1 MNQVTIAD
9 MLTVIKETRDSR
21 FSSNEVK
28 ARFESR
34 TTAEYDARVRTW
46 LPDYEEV
53 NEILLAAMQPFVP
66 DKATLLDLGAG
77 TGRFSKQVLERFPDA
92 HLTLVDFSDHM
103 LAGTSKSMGMY
114 NGRFNTLTADIFSDS
129 LDFEPASFD
138 CIVSTFAIHHG
149 RSVAVYANLY
159 QKIYRWLKPG
169 GCFLCCDHVAGGN
182 DYLTAMN
189 LASWYTFI
197 SSKLPEHVNDQFID
211 GACRED
217 SPLPLQQHFQLLTN
231 AGFGTID
238 TLWKKQIFGIYISI
252 KE

>member
-9 MLTVIKETRDSR
+9 MLTIIEETRDSR
-21 FSSNEVK
+21 FSNDEVK

-34 TTAEYDARVRTW
+34 TTDEYDARVRMW

-66 DKATLLDLGAG
+66 AKSKQLDLGAG
-77 TGRFSKQVLERFPDA
+77 TGRFSKQVLAQFPDA
-92 HLTLVDFSDHM
+92 HLTMVDFSDHM
-103 LAGTSKSMGMY
+103 LAETSRSMEMY
-114 NGRFNTLTADIFSDS
+114 NGRFNTITADIFSRF
-129 LDFEPASFD
+129 LDFEPSSFD
-138 CIVSTFAIHHG
+138 CIISTFAIHHG
-149 RSVAVYANLY
+149 RSAEVYADLY
-159 QKIYRWLKPG
+159 RKIHHWLKPG
-169 GCFLCCDHVAGGN
+169 GCFLCCDHIAGGN

-189 LASWYTFI
+189 LASWYDFI
-197 SSKLPEHVNDQFID
+197 SPKLPEHVNDQFID